1 VKLAL
6 SAGED
11 GKVPLPFGS
20 VLRENF
26 IDAVAHGQSGKDW
39 SAVAEV
45 AVRRA
50 GLA

>member
-1 VKLAL
+1 
-6 SAGED
+6 
-11 GKVPLPFGS
+11 

-26 IDAVAHGQSGKDW
+26 IDAIAHGQGGKDW